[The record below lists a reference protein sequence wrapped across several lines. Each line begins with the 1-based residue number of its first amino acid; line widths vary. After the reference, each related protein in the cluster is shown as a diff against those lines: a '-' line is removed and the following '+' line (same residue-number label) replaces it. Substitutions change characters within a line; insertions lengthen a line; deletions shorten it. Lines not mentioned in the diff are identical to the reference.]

1 MIVSPADVRGIADHV
16 CARPEVRDASDRR
29 ALGMVI
35 GTRRAL
41 RRGSAACPSQAPLP
55 RRQTLPVARRDPTEV
70 MSALNPAGLTQG
82 RTSALASS
90 ASSRTV

>member
-1 MIVSPADVRGIADHV
+1 MTVSPAEVRGIADHV
-16 CARPEVRDASDRR
+16 CARPVVRDASDRR

-35 GTRRAL
+35 GARRAL
-41 RRGSAACPSQAPLP
+41 RRGCAACPSHAPLS
-55 RRQTLPVARRDPTEV
+55 RSQTLPVAKRAPAEV

-82 RTSALASS
+82 WISALASS